1 MFFKMLKN
9 DLKMKKGLNLIL
21 FIFIVIASILMYV
34 SASQLYIQI
43 TGEERTVK
51 SCNSSD
57 LLLLFEN
64 TAERHEEKLQI
75 ISQSLTENEF
85 FGDFSHSEGVMGEPM
100 QFDFEKIDED
110 DKESF
115 FEKMQLI
122 TTLPREYNLVYDTD
136 DNPICVKNGTVWISH
151 KMRDVTGSK
160 TGDHMKIITPMGRV
174 YEFEIAG
181 FYKEPTA
188 IYLYKYFISDDDY
201 KVISADFP
209 VKTDIFSVL
218 TPEVN
223 SDIVDIFRSELRN
236 EHDIRLIEGWWSRHT
251 MSDDFVVIFIITF
264 SMILM
269 SIFMVIIILMT
280 IRFTMISALRD
291 EEKEI
296 GMMRAMGIDSL
307 RFRWLFV
314 AKYISFAVTGGIIG
328 IIAGIPLSYKLMHL
342 FAGGVVY
349 PPVHELVLIGTA
361 SALLMASSIIL
372 FCLLVMRRINKISV
386 IDAIHG
392 ENRGE
397 RFGKASALLL
407 HKRTKMPVPV
417 FLGLS
422 DILSRIK
429 RYIFLIIAYT
439 LGGMMI
445 LLPGYLYH
453 SVVNP
458 EFMKYT
464 LIYDYDFFPDFSD
477 EMMKE
482 YERREIAE
490 SKDFWDIFN
499 DDLANN
505 DINAHVDTC
514 CYCGGELYTEGRRDC
529 EVFFNFDDMSP
540 IEYSEGT
547 APVLENE
554 IAMSSY
560 TARNRGIKPGDEIE
574 VGLNEYSEDKLH
586 ITLNKKKV
594 IVTGLI
600 DMMEWGSPYIIMGKE
615 YDKGCINGKRF
626 FSLNIYS
633 DNKQAEWDKM
643 NELFNGHMMTAEEAL
658 MRELEDYE
666 LPLRLFRNVVF
677 AAVVFVNIL
686 LTALYMNIFI
696 SEDKSEIALQRCLGT
711 GDGKIRAAELFR
723 MMTLTIASVIAAI
736 LISNT
741 VGARLFDVLF
751 GTINLSGF
759 KFMPMPVLTWVI
771 MPLVSLLTVL
781 IPSVIRLSS
790 IDKIDI
796 RSIAEE

>member
-57 LLLLFEN
+57 LLLLFET

-314 AKYISFAVTGGIIG
+314 AKYISFAVAGGIIG

-417 FLGLS
+417 YLGLS
-422 DILSRIK
+422 DILTRIK

-458 EFMKYT
+458 DFMKYT

-482 YERREIAE
+482 YEKREIAE
-490 SKDFWDIFN
+490 NKDFWDIFN
-499 DDLANN
+499 GDLANN

-560 TARNRGIKPGDEIE
+560 SARNYGIKPGDEIE
-574 VGLNEYSEDKLH
+574 VGLNEYSGDKLH

-751 GTINLSGF
+751 GAINLSGF

>member
-1 MFFKMLKN
+1 
-9 DLKMKKGLNLIL
+9 
-21 FIFIVIASILMYV
+21 
-34 SASQLYIQI
+34 
-43 TGEERTVK
+43 
-51 SCNSSD
+51 
-57 LLLLFEN
+57 
-64 TAERHEEKLQI
+64 
-75 ISQSLTENEF
+75 
-85 FGDFSHSEGVMGEPM
+85 
-100 QFDFEKIDED
+100 
-110 DKESF
+110 
-115 FEKMQLI
+115 
-122 TTLPREYNLVYDTD
+122 
-136 DNPICVKNGTVWISH
+136 
-151 KMRDVTGSK
+151 
-160 TGDHMKIITPMGRV
+160 
-174 YEFEIAG
+174 
-181 FYKEPTA
+181 
-188 IYLYKYFISDDDY
+188 
-201 KVISADFP
+201 
-209 VKTDIFSVL
+209 
-218 TPEVN
+218 
-223 SDIVDIFRSELRN
+223 
-236 EHDIRLIEGWWSRHT
+236 
-251 MSDDFVVIFIITF
+251 MSDDYVVIFIITF

-307 RFRWLFV
+307 QFRWLFA
-314 AKYISFAVTGGIIG
+314 AKYISFAVAGGAIG
-328 IIAGIPLSYKLMHL
+328 IIAGIPVSYKLMHL
-342 FAGGVVY
+342 FAGGVTW
-349 PPVHELVLIGTA
+349 PPLNELVLIGAA
-361 SALLMASSIIL
+361 SALLMALSIIL

-417 FLGLS
+417 YLGLS
-422 DILSRIK
+422 DILTRIK

-458 EFMKYT
+458 DFMKYT

-490 SKDFWDIFN
+490 NKDFWDIFN

-560 TARNRGIKPGDEIE
+560 SARNYGIKPGDEIE
-574 VGLNEYSEDKLH
+574 VGLNEYSGDKLH

-633 DNKQAEWDKM
+633 DNKQAEWEKM

-711 GDGKIRAAELFR
+711 SDRKIRAAELFR

-736 LISNT
+736 VISNT

-751 GTINLSGF
+751 GAINLSGF
-759 KFMPMPVLTWVI
+759 KFMPMPLLTWVI
-771 MPLVSLLTVL
+771 MPVVSLLTVL
-781 IPSVIRLSS
+781 IPSVIRLGR

>member
-1 MFFKMLKN
+1 
-9 DLKMKKGLNLIL
+9 
-21 FIFIVIASILMYV
+21 
-34 SASQLYIQI
+34 
-43 TGEERTVK
+43 
-51 SCNSSD
+51 
-57 LLLLFEN
+57 
-64 TAERHEEKLQI
+64 
-75 ISQSLTENEF
+75 
-85 FGDFSHSEGVMGEPM
+85 
-100 QFDFEKIDED
+100 
-110 DKESF
+110 
-115 FEKMQLI
+115 
-122 TTLPREYNLVYDTD
+122 
-136 DNPICVKNGTVWISH
+136 
-151 KMRDVTGSK
+151 
-160 TGDHMKIITPMGRV
+160 
-174 YEFEIAG
+174 
-181 FYKEPTA
+181 
-188 IYLYKYFISDDDY
+188 
-201 KVISADFP
+201 
-209 VKTDIFSVL
+209 
-218 TPEVN
+218 
-223 SDIVDIFRSELRN
+223 
-236 EHDIRLIEGWWSRHT
+236 
-251 MSDDFVVIFIITF
+251 
-264 SMILM
+264 
-269 SIFMVIIILMT
+269 
-280 IRFTMISALRD
+280 
-291 EEKEI
+291 
-296 GMMRAMGIDSL
+296 
-307 RFRWLFV
+307 
-314 AKYISFAVTGGIIG
+314 
-328 IIAGIPLSYKLMHL
+328 
-342 FAGGVVY
+342 
-349 PPVHELVLIGTA
+349 
-361 SALLMASSIIL
+361 
-372 FCLLVMRRINKISV
+372 
-386 IDAIHG
+386 
-392 ENRGE
+392 
-397 RFGKASALLL
+397 
-407 HKRTKMPVPV
+407 MPVPV
-417 FLGLS
+417 YLGLS
-422 DILSRIK
+422 DILTRIK

-445 LLPGYLYH
+445 LLPEYLYH

-458 EFMKYT
+458 DFMKYT

-490 SKDFWDIFN
+490 NKDFWDIFN
-499 DDLANN
+499 GDLANN

-560 TARNRGIKPGDEIE
+560 SARNYGIKPGDEIE
-574 VGLNEYSEDKLH
+574 VGLNEYSGDKLH

-751 GTINLSGF
+751 GAINLSGF

-796 RSIAEE
+796 RNIAEE

>member
-110 DKESF
+110 DKETF

-417 FLGLS
+417 YLGLS
-422 DILSRIK
+422 DILTRIK

-458 EFMKYT
+458 DFMKYT

-490 SKDFWDIFN
+490 NKDFWDIFN

-547 APVLENE
+547 APILENE

-560 TARNRGIKPGDEIE
+560 SARNYGIKPGDEIE
-574 VGLNEYSEDKLH
+574 VGLNEYSGDKLH

-643 NELFNGHMMTAEEAL
+643 NELFNGHMMTDEEAL

-751 GTINLSGF
+751 GAINLSGF

>member
-21 FIFIVIASILMYV
+21 FIFIVIASVLVYV
-34 SASQLYIQI
+34 SASQLYIQL

-51 SCNSSD
+51 SCSSSD
-57 LLLLFEN
+57 LIMMFEN
-64 TAERHEEKLQI
+64 TEEKREEKLEI
-75 ISQSLTENEF
+75 ISQSLTEHEF
-85 FGDFSHSEGVMGEPM
+85 FSDFYQSEGVTAEAK
-100 QFDFEKIDED
+100 QFDFERIDED

-115 FEKMQLI
+115 FEKIQLI
-122 TTLPREYNLVYDTD
+122 TTLPRECNLVYDTND
-136 DNPICVKNGTVWISH
+136 KPFYVKNGTVWISH

-160 TGDHMKIITPMGRV
+160 TGDHLKIITPMGRV
-174 YEFEIAG
+174 YDFEIAG

-188 IYLYKYFISDDDY
+188 IYLFKYFLSDDDY

-209 VKTDIFSVL
+209 VKTDIFSVY

-223 SDIVDIFRSELRN
+223 NDITSVFFSDLRN
-236 EHDIRLIEGWWSRHT
+236 NHGIQIIDGWWSRST
-251 MSDDFVVIFIITF
+251 MSDDYVVIFIITF

-269 SIFMVIIILMT
+269 SIFMLVIILMT

-291 EEKEI
+291 EEKDI

-314 AKYISFAVTGGIIG
+314 AKYIAFAVTGGVIG
-328 IIAGIPLSYKLMHL
+328 IIAGIPVSYRLMHL
-342 FAGGVVY
+342 FAGGITW
-349 PPVHELVLIGTA
+349 PPLHELVLVGAA
-361 SALLMASSIIL
+361 SALLMTSSVIL
-372 FCLLVMRRINKISV
+372 FCLFVMRRINKISV

-397 RFGKASALLL
+397 RFGKTSALLL
-407 HKRTKMPVPV
+407 HRRKKMPVPV
-417 FLGLS
+417 YLGLS
-422 DILSRIK
+422 DILTRIK
-429 RYIFLIIAYT
+429 RYIFLVIAYT

-453 SVVNP
+453 SVINP
-458 EFMKYT
+458 EFMKYSM
-464 LIYDYDFFPDFSD
+464 IYSYDFFPDFSD

-482 YERREIAE
+482 YEKRENAE
-490 SKDFWDIFN
+490 NKFFWDIYN
-499 DDLANN
+499 DDLKNN
-505 DINAHVDTC
+505 GINAHVDTY
-514 CYCGGELYTEGRRDC
+514 CYSSGELYTGGRCDC
-529 EVFFNFDDMSP
+529 DVYFNFDDMSP
-540 IEYSEGT
+540 IIYSEGT

-574 VGLNEYSEDKLH
+574 VGLNEYSGDKLH

-600 DMMEWGSPYIIMGKE
+600 DMMEWASPYLIMGSE
-615 YDKGCINGKRF
+615 YDKSCINGKGYYA
-626 FSLNIYS
+626 LNIYS
-633 DNKQAEWDKM
+633 DDKQTEWNKM
-643 NELFNGHMMTAEEAL
+643 NDLFGGHVMTGEEAI
-658 MRELEDYE
+658 MRYLEDYE
-666 LPLRLFRNVVF
+666 IPLRLFRNMVF
-677 AAVVFVNIL
+677 AAVMFVNIL

-711 GDGKIRAAELFR
+711 DDRKIRAAELFR
-723 MMTLTIASVIAAI
+723 MMTLTAASVIAAI
-736 LISNT
+736 IISNS
-741 VGARLFDVLF
+741 VGARMFDSLF
-751 GTINLSGF
+751 GAINLSGF
-759 KFMPMPVLTWVI
+759 RFIPMPVLTFVI
-771 MPLVSLLTVL
+771 MPAVSLLTVL
-781 IPSVIRLSS
+781 IPSLVRLGR

>member
-236 EHDIRLIEGWWSRHT
+236 KHDIRLIEGWWSRHT

-314 AKYISFAVTGGIIG
+314 ANYISFAVTGGIIG

-417 FLGLS
+417 YLGLS
-422 DILSRIK
+422 DILTRIK

-458 EFMKYT
+458 DFMKYT

-560 TARNRGIKPGDEIE
+560 SARNYGIKPGDEIE

-586 ITLNKKKV
+586 ITLTKKKV

>member
-236 EHDIRLIEGWWSRHT
+236 KHDIRLIEGWWSRHT

-314 AKYISFAVTGGIIG
+314 AKYISFAVAGGIIG

-417 FLGLS
+417 YLGLS
-422 DILSRIK
+422 DILTRIK

-490 SKDFWDIFN
+490 NKDFWDIFN

-560 TARNRGIKPGDEIE
+560 SARNYGIKPGDEIE
-574 VGLNEYSEDKLH
+574 VGLNEYSGDKLH

-736 LISNT
+736 LIANT

-751 GTINLSGF
+751 GAINLSGF

-781 IPSVIRLSS
+781 IPSVIRLGS

>member
-1 MFFKMLKN
+1 M
-9 DLKMKKGLNLIL
+9 
-21 FIFIVIASILMYV
+21 
-34 SASQLYIQI
+34 
-43 TGEERTVK
+43 
-51 SCNSSD
+51 
-57 LLLLFEN
+57 
-64 TAERHEEKLQI
+64 
-75 ISQSLTENEF
+75 
-85 FGDFSHSEGVMGEPM
+85 
-100 QFDFEKIDED
+100 
-110 DKESF
+110 
-115 FEKMQLI
+115 
-122 TTLPREYNLVYDTD
+122 
-136 DNPICVKNGTVWISH
+136 KNGTVWISH
-151 KMRDVTGSK
+151 KMRDVTEAK
-160 TGDHMKIITPMGRV
+160 LGDRMKIITPMGRV

-236 EHDIRLIEGWWSRHT
+236 KHDIRLIEGWWSRHT

-296 GMMRAMGIDSL
+296 GMMRAMGINSL

-314 AKYISFAVTGGIIG
+314 AKYISFAVAGGIIG

-422 DILSRIK
+422 DILTRIK

-490 SKDFWDIFN
+490 NKDFWDIFN

-560 TARNRGIKPGDEIE
+560 SARNYGIKPGDEIE
-574 VGLNEYSEDKLH
+574 VGLNEYSGDKLH

-723 MMTLTIASVIAAI
+723 MMTLTIVSVIAAI

-751 GTINLSGF
+751 GAINLSGF

-781 IPSVIRLSS
+781 IPSVIRLGS

>member
-21 FIFIVIASILMYV
+21 FIFIVIASVLVYV
-34 SASQLYIQI
+34 SASQLYIQL

-51 SCNSSD
+51 SCSSSD
-57 LLLLFEN
+57 LIMMFEN
-64 TAERHEEKLQI
+64 TEEKREEKLEI
-75 ISQSLTENEF
+75 ISQSLTEHEF
-85 FGDFSHSEGVMGEPM
+85 FGDFYQSEGVTAEAK
-100 QFDFEKIDED
+100 QFDFERIDED

-115 FEKMQLI
+115 FEKKQLI
-122 TTLPREYNLVYDTD
+122 TTLPRECNLVYDTND
-136 DNPICVKNGTVWISH
+136 KPFYVKNGTVWISH

-160 TGDHMKIITPMGRV
+160 NGDHLKIITPMGRV

-188 IYLYKYFISDDDY
+188 IYLFKYFLSDDDY

-209 VKTDIFSVL
+209 VKTDIFSVY

-223 SDIVDIFRSELRN
+223 NDITSVFFSDLRN
-236 EHDIRLIEGWWSRHT
+236 NHGIQIIDGWWSRST
-251 MSDDFVVIFIITF
+251 MSDDYVVIFIITF

-269 SIFMVIIILMT
+269 SIFMLVIILMT

-314 AKYISFAVTGGIIG
+314 AKYIAFAVTGGVIG
-328 IIAGIPLSYKLMHL
+328 IIAGIPVSYRLMHL
-342 FAGGVVY
+342 FAGGITW
-349 PPVHELVLIGTA
+349 PPLHELVLVGAA
-361 SALLMASSIIL
+361 SALLMTSSVIL
-372 FCLLVMRRINKISV
+372 FCLFVMRRINKISV

-407 HKRTKMPVPV
+407 HRRKKMPVPV
-417 FLGLS
+417 YLGLS
-422 DILSRIK
+422 DILTRIK
-429 RYIFLIIAYT
+429 RYIFLVIAYT

-453 SVVNP
+453 SVINP
-458 EFMKYT
+458 EFMKYSM
-464 LIYDYDFFPDFSD
+464 IYSYDFFPDFSD

-482 YERREIAE
+482 YEKRENAE
-490 SKDFWDIFN
+490 NKFFWDIYN
-499 DDLANN
+499 DDLKNN
-505 DINAHVDTC
+505 GINAHVDTY
-514 CYCGGELYTEGRRDC
+514 CYSGGELYTGGRCDC
-529 EVFFNFDDMSP
+529 DVYFNFDDMSP
-540 IEYSEGT
+540 IIYSEGT

-574 VGLNEYSEDKLH
+574 VGLNEYSGDKLH

-594 IVTGLI
+594 IVTGPI
-600 DMMEWGSPYIIMGKE
+600 DMMEWGSPYLIMGSE
-615 YDKGCINGKRF
+615 YDKSCINGKGYYA
-626 FSLNIYS
+626 LNIYS
-633 DNKQAEWDKM
+633 DDKQTEWDKM
-643 NELFNGHMMTAEEAL
+643 NELFGGHMLTAEEAL
-658 MRELEDYE
+658 MRTLEEYE

-711 GDGKIRAAELFR
+711 DDRKIRAAELFR
-723 MMTLTIASVIAAI
+723 MMTLTAASVIAAI
-736 LISNT
+736 IISNS
-741 VGARLFDVLF
+741 VGARMFDSLF
-751 GTINLSGF
+751 GAINLSGF
-759 KFMPMPVLTWVI
+759 RFMPMPVLTFVI
-771 MPLVSLLTVL
+771 MPAVSLLTVL
-781 IPSVIRLSS
+781 IPSLVRLGR

>member
-1 MFFKMLKN
+1 
-9 DLKMKKGLNLIL
+9 
-21 FIFIVIASILMYV
+21 
-34 SASQLYIQI
+34 
-43 TGEERTVK
+43 
-51 SCNSSD
+51 
-57 LLLLFEN
+57 
-64 TAERHEEKLQI
+64 
-75 ISQSLTENEF
+75 
-85 FGDFSHSEGVMGEPM
+85 
-100 QFDFEKIDED
+100 
-110 DKESF
+110 
-115 FEKMQLI
+115 
-122 TTLPREYNLVYDTD
+122 
-136 DNPICVKNGTVWISH
+136 
-151 KMRDVTGSK
+151 
-160 TGDHMKIITPMGRV
+160 
-174 YEFEIAG
+174 
-181 FYKEPTA
+181 
-188 IYLYKYFISDDDY
+188 
-201 KVISADFP
+201 
-209 VKTDIFSVL
+209 
-218 TPEVN
+218 
-223 SDIVDIFRSELRN
+223 IVDIFRSELRN
-236 EHDIRLIEGWWSRHT
+236 KHDIRLIEGWWSRHT

-296 GMMRAMGIDSL
+296 GMMRAMGINSL

-314 AKYISFAVTGGIIG
+314 AKYISFAVAGGIIG

-422 DILSRIK
+422 DILTRIK

-490 SKDFWDIFN
+490 NKDFWDIFN

-560 TARNRGIKPGDEIE
+560 SARNYGIKPGDEIE
-574 VGLNEYSEDKLH
+574 VGLNEYSGDKLH

-723 MMTLTIASVIAAI
+723 MMTLTIVSVIAAI

-751 GTINLSGF
+751 GAINLSGF

-781 IPSVIRLSS
+781 IPSVIRLGS

>member
-21 FIFIVIASILMYV
+21 FIFIVIASVLVYV
-34 SASQLYIQI
+34 SASQLYIQL

-51 SCNSSD
+51 SCSSSD
-57 LLLLFEN
+57 LIMMFEN
-64 TAERHEEKLQI
+64 TEEKREEKLEI
-75 ISQSLTENEF
+75 ISQSLTEHDF
-85 FGDFSHSEGVMGEPM
+85 FGDFYQSEGVTAEAK
-100 QFDFEKIDED
+100 QFDFERIDED

-122 TTLPREYNLVYDTD
+122 TTLPRECNLVYDTND
-136 DNPICVKNGTVWISH
+136 KPFYVKNGTVWISH

-160 TGDHMKIITPMGRV
+160 TGDHLKIITPMGRV

-188 IYLYKYFISDDDY
+188 IYLFKYLLSDDDY

-209 VKTDIFSVL
+209 VKTDIFSVY

-223 SDIVDIFRSELRN
+223 NDITSAFFSDLRN
-236 EHDIRLIEGWWSRHT
+236 NHGIQIIDGWWSRST
-251 MSDDFVVIFIITF
+251 MSDDYVVIFIITF

-269 SIFMVIIILMT
+269 SIFMLVIILMT

-314 AKYISFAVTGGIIG
+314 AKYIAFAVTGGVIG
-328 IIAGIPLSYKLMHL
+328 IIAGIPVSYRLMHL
-342 FAGGVVY
+342 FAGGITW
-349 PPVHELVLIGTA
+349 PPLHELVLVGAA
-361 SALLMASSIIL
+361 SALLMTSSVIL
-372 FCLLVMRRINKISV
+372 FCLFVMRRINKISV

-407 HKRTKMPVPV
+407 HRRKKMPVPV
-417 FLGLS
+417 YLGLS
-422 DILSRIK
+422 DILTRIK
-429 RYIFLIIAYT
+429 RYIFLVIAYT

-453 SVVNP
+453 SVINP
-458 EFMKYT
+458 EFMKYSM
-464 LIYDYDFFPDFSD
+464 IYSYDFFPDFSD

-482 YERREIAE
+482 YEKRENAE
-490 SKDFWDIFN
+490 NKFFWDIYN
-499 DDLANN
+499 DDLKNN
-505 DINAHVDTC
+505 GINAHVDTY
-514 CYCGGELYTEGRRDC
+514 CYSGGELYTGGRCDC
-529 EVFFNFDDMSP
+529 DVYFNFDDMSP
-540 IEYSEGT
+540 IIYSEGT

-574 VGLNEYSEDKLH
+574 VGLNEYSGDKLH

-600 DMMEWGSPYIIMGKE
+600 DMMEWGSPYLIMGSE
-615 YDKGCINGKRF
+615 YDKSCINGKGYYA
-626 FSLNIYS
+626 LNIYS
-633 DNKQAEWDKM
+633 DDKQTEWDKM
-643 NELFNGHMMTAEEAL
+643 NELFGGHVMTGEEAI
-658 MRELEDYE
+658 MRYLEDYE
-666 LPLRLFRNVVF
+666 IPLRLFRNVVF

-711 GDGKIRAAELFR
+711 DDRKIRSAELFR
-723 MMTLTIASVIAAI
+723 MMTLTAASVIAAI
-736 LISNT
+736 IISNS
-741 VGARLFDVLF
+741 VGARMFDSLF
-751 GTINLSGF
+751 GAINLSGF
-759 KFMPMPVLTWVI
+759 RFIPMPVLTFVI
-771 MPLVSLLTVL
+771 MPAVSLLTVL
-781 IPSVIRLSS
+781 IPSLIRLGR
-790 IDKIDI
+790 IDRIDI